1 MEQKDNILT
10 EESIRADLRY
20 LQLLAQSYP
29 SIADASSEIINL
41 EAILNLPKP
50 TEHFISDPH
59 GESEAFNHVLRNAS
73 GYIKRKVEEIFG
85 DSLRKAEK
93 KELCTLIYYPEQKL
107 RLIKAKVANK
117 DSFYTTT
124 LHQLIKV
131 CREVSAKYTRS
142 RIRKSL
148 PKEFGYVIEEL
159 LHETPSASDKKYQYY
174 NVLID
179 TIIETQR
186 ADDFIIAICNLIQR
200 LAIDRLHLLGDIWDR
215 GPGAHLIMD
224 TLLSYDHFDIVWGN
238 HDIDWFGAA
247 AGNRACICNVLRL
260 SLRYGNMATLEDGYG
275 INLLPLATFAMETY
289 KHDPCKEFGMLEVNG
304 DKESNTTPHKS
315 YETHETYEAHKPYE
329 TYETYKPHESQN
341 TPTTPDE
348 KTKRLIAQMHKAISI
363 IQFKEEARIIN
374 RRPEFDMNHR
384 KLLEGI
390 NLERGTCTIEGVEYE
405 MSDTCLPTLN
415 PSDPNALTQE
425 EELLMQQLV
434 HSFLTSEKLQRHV
447 DCLLAHGC
455 MYAIAN
461 SNLMFH
467 ASVPLN
473 EDGSLREVEIRGKKY
488 KGLELMKK
496 TGHLVREA
504 FSNDVPEEKR
514 LFAQDYIWY
523 LWCGKDSP
531 LFDKDKMTTFERYFI
546 KDKTTHVEAKGYY
559 YQYRDN
565 EQVVDRILDA
575 FGVTG
580 KHRHI
585 INGHVPVRTLK
596 GETPIKAGGK
606 LLVIDGGF
614 SKAYQPKTGI
624 AGYTLTYHSRGLE
637 LVAHQP
643 FRSCAE
649 AIEKGVDI
657 KGVTQIVETAG
668 HRILVK
674 ETDKGRILA
683 AKVADLKKL
692 LFAYRN
698 GFIKEIAK

>member
-1 MEQKDNILT
+1 MNDLQFT
-10 EESIRADLRY
+10 EESIKDDLRY
-20 LQLLAQSYP
+20 LQLLAQTYP
-29 SIADASSEIINL
+29 NIAEASTEIINL

-50 TEHFISDPH
+50 TEHFISDLH

-73 GYIKRKVEEIFG
+73 GYIKRKVNEIFG
-85 DSLRKAEK
+85 ETLTKEEK

-107 RLIKAKVANK
+107 RLIKAQQNQS
-117 DSFYTTT
+117 DTFYSTT
-124 LHQLIKV
+124 LVQLIKV

-142 RIRKSL
+142 KIRKEL
-148 PKEFGYVIEEL
+148 PADFAYVIEEL
-159 LHETPSASDKKYQYY
+159 LHETPSKGDKKFRYY

-186 ADDFIIAICNLIQR
+186 ADDFIIALCNLIQR

-215 GPGAHLIMD
+215 GAGAHLIMD
-224 TLLSYDHFDIVWGN
+224 TLCNYHHWDITWGN

-289 KHDPCKEFGMLEVNG
+289 KNDPCTLFGILEVAG
-304 DKESNTTPHKS
+304 EKQGEDF
-315 YETHETYEAHKPYE
+315 
-329 TYETYKPHESQN
+329 
-341 TPTTPDE
+341 DE

-374 RRPEFDMNHR
+374 RRPEFRMDDR

-390 NLERGTCTIEGVEYE
+390 NLDRGTCTINGKEYE
-405 MSDTCLPTLN
+405 MCDTYLPTLN
-415 PSDPNALTQE
+415 PGNPNALTDA
-425 EELLMQQLV
+425 EELLMQRLE

-455 MYAIAN
+455 MYTIAN

-473 EDGSLREVEIRGKKY
+473 ADGTLREVEIRGKRY
-488 KGLELMKK
+488 KGLDLMKK

-504 FSNDVPEEKR
+504 FSHDVPKERR
-514 LFAQDYIWY
+514 LFAIDYIWY

-546 KDKTTHVEAKGYY
+546 KDKTTHTEEKGYY
-559 YQYRDN
+559 YKYNND
-565 EQVVDRILDA
+565 EKIIDMILDA

-580 KHRHI
+580 THRHI

-596 GETPIKAGGK
+596 GETPIKANGK

-637 LVAHQP
+637 LVALQP
-643 FRSCAE
+643 FRSSTE
-649 AIEKGVDI
+649 AIEQGADI
-657 KGVTQIVETAG
+657 KGVTQIVEMSQK
-668 HRILVK
+668 RMLVK
-674 ETDKGRILA
+674 ETDKGRILE

-698 GFIKEIAK
+698 GYLKEIKN

>member
-1 MEQKDNILT
+1 MNDLQFT
-10 EESIRADLRY
+10 EESIKDDLRY
-20 LQLLAQSYP
+20 LQLLAQTYP
-29 SIADASSEIINL
+29 NIAEASTEIINL

-50 TEHFISDPH
+50 TEHFISDLH

-73 GYIKRKVEEIFG
+73 GYIKRKVNEIFG
-85 DSLRKAEK
+85 ETLTKEEK

-107 RLIKAKVANK
+107 RLIKAQQNQP
-117 DSFYTTT
+117 DTFYSTT
-124 LHQLIKV
+124 LVQLIKV

-142 RIRKSL
+142 KIRKEL
-148 PKEFGYVIEEL
+148 PADFAYVIEEL
-159 LHETPSASDKKYQYY
+159 LHETPSKGDKKFRYY

-186 ADDFIIAICNLIQR
+186 ADDFIIALCNLIQR

-215 GPGAHLIMD
+215 GAGAHLIMD
-224 TLLSYDHFDIVWGN
+224 TLCNYHHWDITWGN

-289 KHDPCKEFGMLEVNG
+289 KNDPCTLFGILEVAG
-304 DKESNTTPHKS
+304 EKQGEDF
-315 YETHETYEAHKPYE
+315 
-329 TYETYKPHESQN
+329 
-341 TPTTPDE
+341 DE

-374 RRPEFDMNHR
+374 RRPEFRMDDR

-390 NLERGTCTIEGVEYE
+390 NLDRGTCTINGKEYE
-405 MSDTCLPTLN
+405 MCDTYLPTLN
-415 PSDPNALTQE
+415 PGNPNALTDA
-425 EELLMQQLV
+425 EELLMQRLE

-455 MYAIAN
+455 MYTIAN

-473 EDGSLREVEIRGKKY
+473 ADGTLREVEIRGKRY
-488 KGLELMKK
+488 KGLDLMKK

-504 FSNDVPEEKR
+504 FSHDVPKERR
-514 LFAQDYIWY
+514 LFAIDYIWY

-546 KDKTTHVEAKGYY
+546 KDKTTHTEEKGYY
-559 YQYRDN
+559 YKYNND
-565 EQVVDRILDA
+565 EKIIDMILDA

-580 KHRHI
+580 THRHI

-596 GETPIKAGGK
+596 GETPIKANGK

-637 LVAHQP
+637 LVALQP
-643 FRSCAE
+643 FRSSTE
-649 AIEKGVDI
+649 AIEQGADI
-657 KGVTQIVETAG
+657 KGVTQIVEMSQK
-668 HRILVK
+668 RMLVK
-674 ETDKGRILA
+674 ETDKGRILE
-683 AKVADLKKL
+683 AKVEDLKKL

-698 GFIKEIAK
+698 GYLKEIKN

>member
-1 MEQKDNILT
+1 MNDLQFT
-10 EESIRADLRY
+10 EESIKDDLRY
-20 LQLLAQSYP
+20 LQLLAQTYP
-29 SIADASSEIINL
+29 NIAEASTEIINL

-50 TEHFISDPH
+50 TEHFISDLH

-73 GYIKRKVEEIFG
+73 GYIKRKVNEIFG
-85 DSLRKAEK
+85 ETLTKEEK

-107 RLIKAKVANK
+107 RLIKAQQNQP
-117 DSFYTTT
+117 DTFYSTT
-124 LHQLIKV
+124 LVQLIKV

-142 RIRKSL
+142 KIRKEL
-148 PKEFGYVIEEL
+148 PADFAYVIEEL
-159 LHETPSASDKKYQYY
+159 LHETPSKGDKKFRYY

-186 ADDFIIAICNLIQR
+186 ADDFIIALCNLIQR

-215 GPGAHLIMD
+215 GAGAHLIMD
-224 TLLSYDHFDIVWGN
+224 TLCNYHHWDITWGN

-289 KHDPCKEFGMLEVNG
+289 KNDPCTLFGILEVAG
-304 DKESNTTPHKS
+304 EKQGEDF
-315 YETHETYEAHKPYE
+315 
-329 TYETYKPHESQN
+329 
-341 TPTTPDE
+341 DE

-374 RRPEFDMNHR
+374 RRPEFRMDDR

-390 NLERGTCTIEGVEYE
+390 NLDRGTCTINGKEYE
-405 MSDTCLPTLN
+405 MCDTYLPTLN
-415 PSDPNALTQE
+415 PGNPNALTDA
-425 EELLMQQLV
+425 EELLMQRLE

-455 MYAIAN
+455 MYTIAN

-473 EDGSLREVEIRGKKY
+473 ADGTLREVEIRGKRY
-488 KGLELMKK
+488 KGLDLMKK

-504 FSNDVPEEKR
+504 FSHDVPKERR
-514 LFAQDYIWY
+514 LFAIDYIWY

-546 KDKTTHVEAKGYY
+546 KDKSTHTEEKGFYY
-559 YQYRDN
+559 KYNND
-565 EQVVDRILDA
+565 EKVVDMILDA

-580 KHRHI
+580 THRHI

-596 GETPIKAGGK
+596 GETPIKANGK

-637 LVAHQP
+637 LVALQP
-643 FRSCAE
+643 FRSSTE
-649 AIEKGVDI
+649 AIEQGADI
-657 KGVTQIVETAG
+657 KGVTQIVEMSQK
-668 HRILVK
+668 RMLVK
-674 ETDKGRILA
+674 ETDKGRILE
-683 AKVADLKKL
+683 AKVEDLKKL

-698 GFIKEIAK
+698 GYLKEIKN

>member
-1 MEQKDNILT
+1 MNDQQFSEETIKD
-10 EESIRADLRY
+10 DLRY
-20 LQLLAQSYP
+20 LQLLAQTYP
-29 SIADASSEIINL
+29 NIADASTEIINL

-50 TEHFISDPH
+50 TEHFISDLH

-73 GYIKRKVEEIFG
+73 GYIKRKVTEIFG
-85 DSLRKAEK
+85 NHLTKEAK

-107 RLIKAKVANK
+107 RLIKALQADLDK
-117 DSFYTTT
+117 FYETT
-124 LHQLIKV
+124 LIQLIKV

-142 RIRKSL
+142 KIRKEL
-148 PKEFGYVIEEL
+148 PPEFAYVIEEL
-159 LHETPSASDKKYQYY
+159 LHETPSIGDKKFRYY

-186 ADDFIIAICNLIQR
+186 ADDFIIALCNLIQR

-215 GPGAHLIMD
+215 GAGAHLIMD
-224 TLLSYDHFDIVWGN
+224 TLCNYHHWDITWGN
-238 HDIDWFGAA
+238 HDINWFGAA

-289 KHDPCKEFGMLEVNG
+289 KDDPCTLFGILDVEGEAKKEE
-304 DKESNTTPHKS
+304 NTF
-315 YETHETYEAHKPYE
+315 
-329 TYETYKPHESQN
+329 
-341 TPTTPDE
+341 DE

-374 RRPEFDMNHR
+374 RRPEFRMDDR

-390 NLERGTCTIEGVEYE
+390 NLKRGTCTIEGKEYE
-405 MSDTCLPTLN
+405 MSDTCLPTLDQN
-415 PSDPNALTQE
+415 NPNALTKE
-425 EELLMQQLV
+425 EEMLMQKLE
-434 HSFLTSEKLQRHV
+434 HSFITSEKLQRHV

-455 MYAIAN
+455 MYTIAN

-473 EDGSLREVEIRGKKY
+473 ADGTLREVEIRGKKY

-504 FSNDVPEEKR
+504 FSHDVPKERR
-514 LFAQDYIWY
+514 LFAIDYIWY

-531 LFDKDKMTTFERYFI
+531 LFDKGKMTTFERYFI
-546 KDKTTHVEAKGYY
+546 KDKSTHTEEKGFYY
-559 YQYRDN
+559 KYNND
-565 EQVVDRILDA
+565 EKVVDMILDA

-580 KHRHI
+580 THRHI

-596 GETPIKAGGK
+596 GETPIKANGK

-637 LVAHQP
+637 LVALQP
-643 FRSCAE
+643 FRSSTE

-657 KGVTQIVETAG
+657 KGVTQIVEMSSK
-668 HRILVK
+668 RMLVK
-674 ETDKGRILA
+674 ETDKGRELTE
-683 AKVADLKKL
+683 KVKDLKKL
-692 LFAYRN
+692 LYAYRN
-698 GFIKEIAK
+698 GFIKEISK

>member
-1 MEQKDNILT
+1 MNDQQFSEETIKD
-10 EESIRADLRY
+10 DLRY
-20 LQLLAQSYP
+20 LQLLAQTYP
-29 SIADASSEIINL
+29 NIADASTEIINL

-50 TEHFISDPH
+50 TEHFISDLH

-73 GYIKRKVEEIFG
+73 GYIKRKVTEIFG
-85 DSLRKAEK
+85 NHLTKEAK

-107 RLIKAKVANK
+107 RLIKAQQADLDK
-117 DSFYTTT
+117 FYETT
-124 LHQLIKV
+124 LIQLIKV

-142 RIRKSL
+142 KIRKEL
-148 PKEFGYVIEEL
+148 PPEFAYVIEEL
-159 LHETPSASDKKYQYY
+159 LHETPSIGDKKFRYY

-186 ADDFIIAICNLIQR
+186 ADDFIIALCNLIQR

-215 GPGAHLIMD
+215 GAGAHLIMD
-224 TLLSYDHFDIVWGN
+224 TLCNYHHWDITWGN
-238 HDIDWFGAA
+238 HDINWFGAA

-289 KHDPCKEFGMLEVNG
+289 KDDPCTLFGILDVEGEAKKEE
-304 DKESNTTPHKS
+304 NTF
-315 YETHETYEAHKPYE
+315 
-329 TYETYKPHESQN
+329 
-341 TPTTPDE
+341 DE

-374 RRPEFDMNHR
+374 RRPEFRMDDR

-390 NLERGTCTIEGVEYE
+390 NLKRGTCTIEGKEYE
-405 MSDTCLPTLN
+405 MSDTCLPTLDQN
-415 PSDPNALTQE
+415 NPNALTKE
-425 EELLMQQLV
+425 EEMLMQKLE
-434 HSFLTSEKLQRHV
+434 HSFITSEKLQRHV

-455 MYAIAN
+455 MYTIAN

-473 EDGSLREVEIRGKKY
+473 ADGTLREVEIRGKKY

-504 FSNDVPEEKR
+504 FSHDVPKER
-514 LFAQDYIWY
+514 RQFAIDYIWY

-531 LFDKDKMTTFERYFI
+531 LFDKGKMTTFERYFI
-546 KDKTTHVEAKGYY
+546 KDKSTHTEEKGFYY
-559 YQYRDN
+559 KYNND
-565 EQVVDRILDA
+565 EKVVDMILDA

-580 KHRHI
+580 THRHI

-596 GETPIKAGGK
+596 GETPIKANGK

-637 LVAHQP
+637 LVALQP
-643 FRSCAE
+643 FRSSTE

-657 KGVTQIVETAG
+657 KGVTQIVEMSSK
-668 HRILVK
+668 RMLVK
-674 ETDKGRILA
+674 ETDKGRELTE
-683 AKVADLKKL
+683 KVKDLKKL
-692 LFAYRN
+692 LYAYRN
-698 GFIKEIAK
+698 GFIKEISK

>member
-1 MEQKDNILT
+1 MT
-10 EESIRADLRY
+10 EEEIRADLRY
-20 LQLLAQSYP
+20 LELLAQSYP
-29 SIADASSEIINL
+29 TIADASSEIINL

-73 GYIKRKVEEIFG
+73 GYIKRKVEQLFG
-85 DSLRKAEK
+85 DSLSKAEK

-107 RLIKAKVANK
+107 RLIKAKQQNLDK
-117 DSFYTTT
+117 FYTVT
-124 LHQLIKV
+124 LGQLIKV

-142 RIRKSL
+142 KIRKKL
-148 PKEFGYVIEEL
+148 PREFGYVIEEL
-159 LHETPSASDKKYQYY
+159 LHETPTASDKKYQYY

-186 ADDFIIAICNLIQR
+186 ADHFIIAICNLIQR

-224 TLLSYDHFDIVWGN
+224 TLLGYDHFDIVWGN

-289 KHDPCKEFGMLEVNG
+289 KDDPCTLFGVLAVNT
-304 DKESNTTPHKS
+304 EPTSNDAQP
-315 YETHETYEAHKPYE
+315 AH
-329 TYETYKPHESQN
+329 N
-341 TPTTPDE
+341 TPSDQ
-348 KTKRLIAQMHKAISI
+348 KTRHLIAQMHKAISI

-374 RRPEFDMNHR
+374 RRPEFHMDNR

-390 NLERGTCTIEGVEYE
+390 NLERGTCTIGGVEYA
-405 MSDTCLPTLN
+405 MSDTNLPTLN
-415 PSDPNALTQE
+415 PSDPNALTEE
-425 EELLMQQLV
+425 EELLMQKLE
-434 HSFLTSEKLQRHV
+434 HSFLTSEKLQHHV

-473 EDGSLREVEIRGKKY
+473 QDGTLREVTIRGKQY

-504 FSNDVPEEKR
+504 FSHDVPKDKR
-514 LFAQDYIWY
+514 LFAIDYIWY
-523 LWCGKDSP
+523 LWCGPDSP

-546 KDKTTHVEAKGYY
+546 KDKSTHTEAKGYY
-559 YQYRDN
+559 YQYNNDPKII
-565 EQVVDRILDA
+565 DMILDA
-575 FGVTG
+575 FGVEG
-580 KHRHI
+580 QHRHI

-643 FRSCAE
+643 FRSSAE

-657 KGVTQIVETAG
+657 KGVTQIVELSTQ
-668 HRILVK
+668 RMLVK
-674 ETDKGRILA
+674 DTDKGRILS

-692 LFAYRN
+692 LYAYRN
-698 GFIKEIAK
+698 GFIKELAK

>member
-1 MEQKDNILT
+1 MTETQFT
-10 EESIRADLRY
+10 EEAIKEDLRY

-29 SIADASSEIINL
+29 TVADASTEIINL

-85 DSLRKAEK
+85 EELSRKEK

-107 RLIKAKVANK
+107 RLIKAQKARL
-117 DSFYTTT
+117 SAFYNTT
-124 LHQLIKV
+124 LLNLIKV

-142 RIRKSL
+142 KIRKEL
-148 PKEFGYVIEEL
+148 PSEFAYVIEEL
-159 LHETPSASDKKYQYY
+159 LHETPSVRDKKFRYY
-174 NVLID
+174 SVLID

-186 ADDFIIAICNLIQR
+186 ADDFIIALCNLIQR

-215 GPGAHLIMD
+215 GAGAHLIMD
-224 TLLSYDHFDIVWGN
+224 TLCNYHHWDITWGN

-275 INLLPLATFAMETY
+275 INLLPLATFAMEAY
-289 KHDPCKEFGMLEVNG
+289 RNDPCTSFGILEVEG
-304 DKESNTTPHKS
+304 TDTQAD
-315 YETHETYEAHKPYE
+315 ETF
-329 TYETYKPHESQN
+329 
-341 TPTTPDE
+341 DE

-363 IQFKEEARIIN
+363 IQFKEEASIIN
-374 RRPEFDMNHR
+374 RRPEFNMEDR

-390 NLERGTCTIEGVEYE
+390 NLSRGTCTINGTEYE
-405 MSDTCLPTLN
+405 LSDTNLPTLN
-415 PSDPNALTQE
+415 PDHPNALTDE
-425 EELLMQQLV
+425 EEQLMQKLQ

-447 DCLLAHGC
+447 NCLLTHGS
-455 MYAIAN
+455 MYTIAN

-473 EDGSLREVEIRGKKY
+473 QDGTLREVEIRGKRY
-488 KGLELMKK
+488 KGIELMKK

-504 FSNDVPEEKR
+504 FSHDVPKEHR
-514 LFAQDYIWY
+514 QFAIDYIWY

-546 KDKTTHVEAKGYY
+546 KDKSTHTEEKGYY
-559 YQYRDN
+559 YKYNND
-565 EQVVDRILDA
+565 EKVVDMILDS

-580 KHRHI
+580 THRHI
-585 INGHVPVRTLK
+585 INGHVPVRTIK
-596 GETPIKAGGK
+596 GETPIKANGK

-643 FRSCAE
+643 FRSSTE
-649 AIEKGVDI
+649 AIEQGADI
-657 KGVTQIVETAG
+657 KGVTQIVELSKK
-668 HRILVK
+668 RMLVK
-674 ETDKGRILA
+674 ETDKGRILS

-692 LFAYRN
+692 LYAYRN
-698 GFIKEIAK
+698 GFIKEISK

>member
-1 MEQKDNILT
+1 MNDQQFSEETIKD
-10 EESIRADLRY
+10 DLRY
-20 LQLLAQSYP
+20 LQLLAQTYP
-29 SIADASSEIINL
+29 NIADASTEIINL

-50 TEHFISDPH
+50 TEHFISDLH

-73 GYIKRKVEEIFG
+73 GYIKRKVTEIFG
-85 DSLRKAEK
+85 NHLTKEAK

-107 RLIKAKVANK
+107 RLIKAQQADLDK
-117 DSFYTTT
+117 FYETT
-124 LHQLIKV
+124 LIQLIKV

-142 RIRKSL
+142 KIRKEL
-148 PKEFGYVIEEL
+148 PPEFAYVIEEL
-159 LHETPSASDKKYQYY
+159 LHETPSIGDKKFRYY

-186 ADDFIIAICNLIQR
+186 ADDFIIALCNLIQR

-215 GPGAHLIMD
+215 GAGAHLIMD
-224 TLLSYDHFDIVWGN
+224 TLCNYHHWDITWGN
-238 HDIDWFGAA
+238 HDINWFGAA

-289 KHDPCKEFGMLEVNG
+289 KDDPCTLFGILDVEGEAKKEE
-304 DKESNTTPHKS
+304 NTF
-315 YETHETYEAHKPYE
+315 
-329 TYETYKPHESQN
+329 
-341 TPTTPDE
+341 DE

-374 RRPEFDMNHR
+374 RRPEFKMDDR

-390 NLERGTCTIEGVEYE
+390 NLKRGTCTIEGKEYE
-405 MSDTCLPTLN
+405 MSDTFLPTLDQNN
-415 PSDPNALTQE
+415 PNTLTKE
-425 EELLMQQLV
+425 EEMLMQKLE
-434 HSFLTSEKLQRHV
+434 HSFITSEKLQRHV

-455 MYAIAN
+455 MYTIAN

-473 EDGSLREVEIRGKKY
+473 ADGTLREVEIRGKKY

-504 FSNDVPEEKR
+504 FSHDVPKER
-514 LFAQDYIWY
+514 RQFAIDYIWY

-531 LFDKDKMTTFERYFI
+531 LFDKGKMTTFERYFI
-546 KDKTTHVEAKGYY
+546 KDKSTHTEEKGFYY
-559 YQYRDN
+559 KYNND
-565 EQVVDRILDA
+565 EKVVDMILDA

-580 KHRHI
+580 THRHI

-596 GETPIKAGGK
+596 GETPIKANGK

-637 LVAHQP
+637 LVALQP
-643 FRSCAE
+643 FRSSTE

-657 KGVTQIVETAG
+657 KGVTQIVEMSSK
-668 HRILVK
+668 RMLVK
-674 ETDKGRILA
+674 ETDKGRELTE
-683 AKVADLKKL
+683 KVKDLKKL
-692 LFAYRN
+692 LYAYRN
-698 GFIKEIAK
+698 GFIKEISK

>member
-1 MEQKDNILT
+1 MNDQQFT
-10 EESIRADLRY
+10 EESIKEDLRY

-29 SIADASSEIINL
+29 NIADASTEIINL

-50 TEHFISDPH
+50 TEHFISDLH

-73 GYIKRKVEEIFG
+73 GYIKRKVNEIFG
-85 DSLRKAEK
+85 ETLTKEEK

-107 RLIKAKVANK
+107 RLIKAQQNEP
-117 DSFYTTT
+117 DTFYSTT
-124 LHQLIKV
+124 LVQLIKV

-142 RIRKSL
+142 KIRKEL
-148 PKEFGYVIEEL
+148 PSDFSYVIEEL
-159 LHETPSASDKKYQYY
+159 LHETPSKGDKKFRYY
-174 NVLID
+174 NVLIN

-186 ADDFIIAICNLIQR
+186 ADDFIIALCNLIQR

-215 GPGAHLIMD
+215 GAGAHLIMD
-224 TLLSYDHFDIVWGN
+224 TLCNYHHWDITWGN

-289 KHDPCKEFGMLEVNG
+289 KNDPCTLFGILEVAG
-304 DKESNTTPHKS
+304 EKQGEDF
-315 YETHETYEAHKPYE
+315 
-329 TYETYKPHESQN
+329 
-341 TPTTPDE
+341 DE

-374 RRPEFDMNHR
+374 RRPEFKMDDR

-390 NLERGTCTIEGVEYE
+390 NLERGTCTINGKEYE
-405 MSDTCLPTLN
+405 MCDTYLPTLN
-415 PSDPNALTQE
+415 PGNPNALTDA
-425 EELLMQQLV
+425 EELLMQRLE

-455 MYAIAN
+455 MYTIAN

-473 EDGSLREVEIRGKKY
+473 ADGTLREVEIRGKRY
-488 KGLELMKK
+488 KGLDLMKK

-504 FSNDVPEEKR
+504 FSHDVPKERR
-514 LFAQDYIWY
+514 LFAIDYIWY

-546 KDKTTHVEAKGYY
+546 KDKSTHTEEKGYY
-559 YQYRDN
+559 YKYNN
-565 EQVVDRILDA
+565 EEKVIDMILDS

-580 KHRHI
+580 THRHI

-596 GETPIKAGGK
+596 GETPIKANGK

-637 LVAHQP
+637 LVALQP
-643 FRSCAE
+643 FRSSTE
-649 AIEKGVDI
+649 AIEQGADI
-657 KGVTQIVETAG
+657 KGVTQIVEMSQK
-668 HRILVK
+668 RMLVK

-698 GFIKEIAK
+698 GYIKEIKN

>member
-1 MEQKDNILT
+1 MNDQQFSEETIKD
-10 EESIRADLRY
+10 DLRY
-20 LQLLAQSYP
+20 LQLLAQTYP
-29 SIADASSEIINL
+29 NIADASTEIINL

-50 TEHFISDPH
+50 TEHFISDLH

-73 GYIKRKVEEIFG
+73 GYIKRKVTEIFG
-85 DSLRKAEK
+85 NHLTKEAK

-107 RLIKAKVANK
+107 RLIKAQQADLDK
-117 DSFYTTT
+117 FYETT
-124 LHQLIKV
+124 LIQLIKV

-142 RIRKSL
+142 KIRKEL
-148 PKEFGYVIEEL
+148 PPEFAYVIEEL
-159 LHETPSASDKKYQYY
+159 LHETPSIGDKKFRYY

-186 ADDFIIAICNLIQR
+186 ADDFIIALCNLIQR

-215 GPGAHLIMD
+215 GAGAHLIMD
-224 TLLSYDHFDIVWGN
+224 TLCNYHHWDITWGN
-238 HDIDWFGAA
+238 HDINWFGAA

-289 KHDPCKEFGMLEVNG
+289 QDDPCTLFGILDVEGEAKKEE
-304 DKESNTTPHKS
+304 NTF
-315 YETHETYEAHKPYE
+315 
-329 TYETYKPHESQN
+329 
-341 TPTTPDE
+341 DE

-374 RRPEFDMNHR
+374 RRPEFNMDDR

-390 NLERGTCTIEGVEYE
+390 NLKRGTCTIEGKEYE
-405 MSDTCLPTLN
+405 MSDTCLPTLDQN
-415 PSDPNALTQE
+415 NPNALTKE
-425 EELLMQQLV
+425 EEMLMQKLE
-434 HSFLTSEKLQRHV
+434 HSFITSEKLQRHV

-455 MYAIAN
+455 MYTIAN

-473 EDGSLREVEIRGKKY
+473 ADGTLREVEIRGKKY

-504 FSNDVPEEKR
+504 FSHDVPKER
-514 LFAQDYIWY
+514 RQFAIDYIWY

-531 LFDKDKMTTFERYFI
+531 LFDKGKMTTFERYFI
-546 KDKTTHVEAKGYY
+546 KDKSTHTEEKGFYY
-559 YQYRDN
+559 KYNND
-565 EQVVDRILDA
+565 EKVVDMILDA

-580 KHRHI
+580 THRHI

-596 GETPIKAGGK
+596 GETPIKANGK

-637 LVAHQP
+637 LVALQP
-643 FRSCAE
+643 FRSSTE

-657 KGVTQIVETAG
+657 KGVTQIVEMSSK
-668 HRILVK
+668 RMLVK
-674 ETDKGRILA
+674 ETDKGRELTE
-683 AKVADLKKL
+683 KVKDLKKL
-692 LFAYRN
+692 LYAYRN
-698 GFIKEIAK
+698 GFIKEISK

>member
-1 MEQKDNILT
+1 MNDQQFSEETIKD
-10 EESIRADLRY
+10 DLRY
-20 LQLLAQSYP
+20 LQLLAQTYP
-29 SIADASSEIINL
+29 NIADASTEIINL

-50 TEHFISDPH
+50 TEHFISDLH

-73 GYIKRKVEEIFG
+73 GYIKRKVTEIFG
-85 DSLRKAEK
+85 NHLTKEAK

-107 RLIKAKVANK
+107 RLIKAQQADLDK
-117 DSFYTTT
+117 FYETT
-124 LHQLIKV
+124 LIQLIKV

-142 RIRKSL
+142 KIRKEL
-148 PKEFGYVIEEL
+148 PPEFAYVIEEL
-159 LHETPSASDKKYQYY
+159 LHETPSIGDKKFRYY

-186 ADDFIIAICNLIQR
+186 ADDFIIALCNLIQR

-215 GPGAHLIMD
+215 GAGAHLIMD
-224 TLLSYDHFDIVWGN
+224 TLCNYHHWDITWGN
-238 HDIDWFGAA
+238 HDINWFGAA

-289 KHDPCKEFGMLEVNG
+289 KDDPCTLFGILDVEGEAKKEE
-304 DKESNTTPHKS
+304 NTF
-315 YETHETYEAHKPYE
+315 
-329 TYETYKPHESQN
+329 
-341 TPTTPDE
+341 DE

-374 RRPEFDMNHR
+374 RRPEFKMDDR

-390 NLERGTCTIEGVEYE
+390 NLKRSTCTIEGKEYE
-405 MSDTCLPTLN
+405 MSDTCLPTLDQN
-415 PSDPNALTQE
+415 NPNALTKE
-425 EELLMQQLV
+425 EEMLMQKLE
-434 HSFLTSEKLQRHV
+434 HSFITSEKLQRHV

-455 MYAIAN
+455 MYTIAN

-473 EDGSLREVEIRGKKY
+473 ADGTLREVEIRGKKY

-504 FSNDVPEEKR
+504 FSHDVPKER
-514 LFAQDYIWY
+514 RQFAIDYIWY

-531 LFDKDKMTTFERYFI
+531 LFDKGKMTTFERYFI
-546 KDKTTHVEAKGYY
+546 KDKSTHTEEKGFYY
-559 YQYRDN
+559 KYNND
-565 EQVVDRILDA
+565 EKVVDMILDA

-580 KHRHI
+580 THRHI

-596 GETPIKAGGK
+596 GETPIKANGK

-637 LVAHQP
+637 LVALQP
-643 FRSCAE
+643 FRSSTE

-657 KGVTQIVETAG
+657 KGVTQIVEMSSK
-668 HRILVK
+668 RMLVK
-674 ETDKGRILA
+674 ETDKGRELTE
-683 AKVADLKKL
+683 KVKDLKKL
-692 LFAYRN
+692 LYAYRN
-698 GFIKEIAK
+698 GFIKEISK

>member
-1 MEQKDNILT
+1 MNDLQFT
-10 EESIRADLRY
+10 EESIKDDLRY
-20 LQLLAQSYP
+20 LQLLAQTYP
-29 SIADASSEIINL
+29 NIAEASTEIINL

-50 TEHFISDPH
+50 TEHFISDLH

-73 GYIKRKVEEIFG
+73 GYIKRKVNEIFG
-85 DSLRKAEK
+85 ETLTKEEK

-107 RLIKAKVANK
+107 RLIKAQQNQS
-117 DSFYTTT
+117 DTFYSTT
-124 LHQLIKV
+124 LVQLIKV

-142 RIRKSL
+142 KIRKEL
-148 PKEFGYVIEEL
+148 PADFAYVIEEL
-159 LHETPSASDKKYQYY
+159 LHETPSKGDKKFRYY

-186 ADDFIIAICNLIQR
+186 ADDFIIALCNLIQR

-215 GPGAHLIMD
+215 GAGAHLIMD
-224 TLLSYDHFDIVWGN
+224 TLCNYHHWDITWGN

-289 KHDPCKEFGMLEVNG
+289 KNDPCTLFGILEVAG
-304 DKESNTTPHKS
+304 EKQGEDF
-315 YETHETYEAHKPYE
+315 
-329 TYETYKPHESQN
+329 
-341 TPTTPDE
+341 DE

-374 RRPEFDMNHR
+374 RRPEFKMDDR

-390 NLERGTCTIEGVEYE
+390 NLDRGTCTINGKEYE
-405 MSDTCLPTLN
+405 MCDTYLPTLN
-415 PSDPNALTQE
+415 PGNPNALTDG
-425 EELLMQQLV
+425 EELLMQRLE

-455 MYAIAN
+455 MYTIAN

-473 EDGSLREVEIRGKKY
+473 ADGEVEIRGKRY
-488 KGLELMKK
+488 KGLDLMKK

-504 FSNDVPEEKR
+504 FSHDVPKERR
-514 LFAQDYIWY
+514 LFAIDYIWY

-546 KDKTTHVEAKGYY
+546 KDKATHTEEKGYY
-559 YQYRDN
+559 YKYNND
-565 EQVVDRILDA
+565 EKIIDMILDA

-580 KHRHI
+580 THRHI

-596 GETPIKAGGK
+596 GETPIKANGK

-637 LVAHQP
+637 LVALQP
-643 FRSCAE
+643 FRSSTE
-649 AIEKGVDI
+649 AIEQGADI
-657 KGVTQIVETAG
+657 KGVTQIVELSQK
-668 HRILVK
+668 RMLVK
-674 ETDKGRILA
+674 ETDKGRILE

-698 GFIKEIAK
+698 GYLKEIKN

>member
-1 MEQKDNILT
+1 MNDLQFT
-10 EESIRADLRY
+10 EESIKDDLRY
-20 LQLLAQSYP
+20 LQLLAQTYP
-29 SIADASSEIINL
+29 NIAEASTEIINL

-50 TEHFISDPH
+50 TEHFISDLH

-73 GYIKRKVEEIFG
+73 GYIKRKVNEIFG
-85 DSLRKAEK
+85 ETLTKEEK

-107 RLIKAKVANK
+107 RLIKAQQNQP
-117 DSFYTTT
+117 DTFYSTT
-124 LHQLIKV
+124 LVQLIKV

-142 RIRKSL
+142 KIRKEL
-148 PKEFGYVIEEL
+148 PADFAYVIEEL
-159 LHETPSASDKKYQYY
+159 LHETPSKGDKKFRYY

-186 ADDFIIAICNLIQR
+186 ADDFIIALCNLIQR

-215 GPGAHLIMD
+215 GAGAHLIMD
-224 TLLSYDHFDIVWGN
+224 TLCNYHHWDITWGN

-289 KHDPCKEFGMLEVNG
+289 KNDPCTLFGILEVAG
-304 DKESNTTPHKS
+304 EKQGEDF
-315 YETHETYEAHKPYE
+315 
-329 TYETYKPHESQN
+329 
-341 TPTTPDE
+341 DE

-374 RRPEFDMNHR
+374 RRPEFRMDDR

-390 NLERGTCTIEGVEYE
+390 NLDRGTCTINGKEYE
-405 MSDTCLPTLN
+405 MCDTYLPTLN
-415 PSDPNALTQE
+415 PGNPNALTDA
-425 EELLMQQLV
+425 EELLMQRLE
-434 HSFLTSEKLQRHV
+434 HSFLTSEKLQRHI

-455 MYAIAN
+455 MYTIAN

-473 EDGSLREVEIRGKKY
+473 ADGTLREVEIRGKRY
-488 KGLELMKK
+488 KGLDLMKK

-504 FSNDVPEEKR
+504 FSHDVPKERR
-514 LFAQDYIWY
+514 LFAIDYIWY

-546 KDKTTHVEAKGYY
+546 KDKTTHTEEKGYY
-559 YQYRDN
+559 YKYNND
-565 EQVVDRILDA
+565 EKIIDMILDA

-580 KHRHI
+580 THRHI

-596 GETPIKAGGK
+596 GETPIKANGK

-637 LVAHQP
+637 LVALQP
-643 FRSCAE
+643 FRSSTE
-649 AIEKGVDI
+649 AIEQGADI
-657 KGVTQIVETAG
+657 KGVTQIVEMSQK
-668 HRILVK
+668 RMLVK
-674 ETDKGRILA
+674 ETDKGRILE
-683 AKVADLKKL
+683 AKVEDLKKL

-698 GFIKEIAK
+698 GYLKEIKN

>member
-1 MEQKDNILT
+1 MNDQQFSEETIKD
-10 EESIRADLRY
+10 DLRY
-20 LQLLAQSYP
+20 LQLLAQTYP
-29 SIADASSEIINL
+29 NIADASTEIINL

-50 TEHFISDPH
+50 TEHFISDLH

-73 GYIKRKVEEIFG
+73 GYIKRKVTEIFG
-85 DSLRKAEK
+85 NHLTKEAK

-107 RLIKAKVANK
+107 RLIKAQQADLDK
-117 DSFYTTT
+117 FYETT
-124 LHQLIKV
+124 LIQLIKV

-142 RIRKSL
+142 KIRKEL
-148 PKEFGYVIEEL
+148 PPEFAYVIEEL
-159 LHETPSASDKKYQYY
+159 LHETPSIGDKKFRYY

-186 ADDFIIAICNLIQR
+186 ADDFIIALCNLIQR

-215 GPGAHLIMD
+215 GAGAHLIMD
-224 TLLSYDHFDIVWGN
+224 TLCNYHHWDITWGN
-238 HDIDWFGAA
+238 HDINWFGAA

-289 KHDPCKEFGMLEVNG
+289 QDDPCTLFGILDVEGEAKKEE
-304 DKESNTTPHKS
+304 NTF
-315 YETHETYEAHKPYE
+315 
-329 TYETYKPHESQN
+329 
-341 TPTTPDE
+341 DE

-374 RRPEFDMNHR
+374 RRPEFKMDDR

-390 NLERGTCTIEGVEYE
+390 NLKRSTCTIEGKEYE
-405 MSDTCLPTLN
+405 MSDTCLPTLDQN
-415 PSDPNALTQE
+415 NPNALTKE
-425 EELLMQQLV
+425 EEMLMQKLE
-434 HSFLTSEKLQRHV
+434 HSFITSEKLQRHV

-455 MYAIAN
+455 MYTIAN

-473 EDGSLREVEIRGKKY
+473 ADGTLREVEIRGKKY

-504 FSNDVPEEKR
+504 FSHDVPKER
-514 LFAQDYIWY
+514 RQFAIDYIWY

-531 LFDKDKMTTFERYFI
+531 LFDKGKMTTFERYFI
-546 KDKTTHVEAKGYY
+546 KDKSTHTEEKGFYY
-559 YQYRDN
+559 KYNND
-565 EQVVDRILDA
+565 EKVVDMILDA

-580 KHRHI
+580 THRHI

-596 GETPIKAGGK
+596 GETPIKANGK

-637 LVAHQP
+637 LVALQP
-643 FRSCAE
+643 FRSSTE

-657 KGVTQIVETAG
+657 KGVTQIVEMSSK
-668 HRILVK
+668 RMLVK
-674 ETDKGRILA
+674 ETDKGRELTE
-683 AKVADLKKL
+683 KVKDLKKL
-692 LFAYRN
+692 LYAYRN
-698 GFIKEIAK
+698 GFIKEISK

>member
-1 MEQKDNILT
+1 MNDQQFT
-10 EESIRADLRY
+10 EESIKEDLRY
-20 LQLLAQSYP
+20 LQLLAQTYP
-29 SIADASSEIINL
+29 NIAEASTEIINL

-50 TEHFISDPH
+50 TEHFISDLH

-73 GYIKRKVEEIFG
+73 GYIKRKVNEIFG
-85 DSLRKAEK
+85 ETLTKEEK

-107 RLIKAKVANK
+107 RLIKAQLN
-117 DSFYTTT
+117 DPDTFYTTT
-124 LHQLIKV
+124 LMQLIKV

-142 RIRKSL
+142 KIRKEL
-148 PKEFGYVIEEL
+148 PADFAYVIEEL
-159 LHETPSASDKKYQYY
+159 LHETPSKGDKKFRYY

-186 ADDFIIAICNLIQR
+186 ADDFIIALCNLIQR

-215 GPGAHLIMD
+215 GAGAHLIMD
-224 TLLSYDHFDIVWGN
+224 TLCNYHHWDITWGN

-289 KHDPCKEFGMLEVNG
+289 KNDPCTLFGILEVAG
-304 DKESNTTPHKS
+304 EKQGEDF
-315 YETHETYEAHKPYE
+315 
-329 TYETYKPHESQN
+329 
-341 TPTTPDE
+341 DE

-374 RRPEFDMNHR
+374 RRPEFRMDDR

-390 NLERGTCTIEGVEYE
+390 NLDRGTCTINGKEYE
-405 MSDTCLPTLN
+405 MCDTYLPTLN
-415 PSDPNALTQE
+415 PGNPNALTDA
-425 EELLMQQLV
+425 EELLMQRLE

-455 MYAIAN
+455 MYTIAN

-473 EDGSLREVEIRGKKY
+473 ADGTLREVEIRGKRY
-488 KGLELMKK
+488 KGLDLMKK

-504 FSNDVPEEKR
+504 FSHDVPKERR
-514 LFAQDYIWY
+514 LFAIDYIWY

-546 KDKTTHVEAKGYY
+546 KDKTTHTEEKGYY
-559 YQYRDN
+559 YKYNND
-565 EQVVDRILDA
+565 EKIIDMILDA

-580 KHRHI
+580 THRHI

-596 GETPIKAGGK
+596 GETPIKANGK

-637 LVAHQP
+637 LVALQP
-643 FRSCAE
+643 FRSSTE
-649 AIEKGVDI
+649 AIEQGADI
-657 KGVTQIVETAG
+657 KGVTQIVEMSQK
-668 HRILVK
+668 RMLVK
-674 ETDKGRILA
+674 ETDKGRILE
-683 AKVADLKKL
+683 AKVEDLKKL

-698 GFIKEIAK
+698 GYLKEIKN

>member
-1 MEQKDNILT
+1 MDDKQFSEEAIKD
-10 EESIRADLRY
+10 DLRY
-20 LQLLAQSYP
+20 LQLLAQTYP
-29 SIADASSEIINL
+29 NIADASTEIINL

-50 TEHFISDPH
+50 TEHFISDLH

-73 GYIKRKVEEIFG
+73 GYIKRKVTEIFG
-85 DSLRKAEK
+85 DHLTSQAK

-107 RLIKAKVANK
+107 RLIKAQQADLDK
-117 DSFYTTT
+117 FYETT
-124 LHQLIKV
+124 LIQLIKV

-142 RIRKSL
+142 KIRKEL
-148 PKEFGYVIEEL
+148 PTEFAYVIEEL
-159 LHETPSASDKKYQYY
+159 LHETPSIGHKKFRYY
-174 NVLID
+174 SVLID

-186 ADDFIIAICNLIQR
+186 ADDFIIALCNLIQR

-215 GPGAHLIMD
+215 GAGAHLIMD
-224 TLLSYDHFDIVWGN
+224 TLCNYHHWDITWGN

-289 KHDPCKEFGMLEVNG
+289 KDDPCTLFGILDVEGEAKKEE
-304 DKESNTTPHKS
+304 NTF
-315 YETHETYEAHKPYE
+315 
-329 TYETYKPHESQN
+329 
-341 TPTTPDE
+341 DE

-374 RRPEFDMNHR
+374 RRPEFNMDDR

-390 NLERGTCTIEGVEYE
+390 DLKRGTCTIEGKEYE

-415 PSDPNALTQE
+415 PNNPNALTKDE
-425 EELLMQQLV
+425 EVLMQKLE
-434 HSFLTSEKLQRHV
+434 HSFITSEKLQRHV

-455 MYAIAN
+455 MYTIAN

-473 EDGSLREVEIRGKKY
+473 ADGSLREVEIRGKKY

-504 FSNDVPEEKR
+504 FSHDVPKER
-514 LFAQDYIWY
+514 RQFAIDYIWY

-546 KDKTTHVEAKGYY
+546 KDKSTHTEEKGYY
-559 YQYRDN
+559 YKYNND
-565 EQVVDRILDA
+565 EKVIDMILDA

-580 KHRHI
+580 THRHI

-596 GETPIKAGGK
+596 GETPIKANGK

-637 LVAHQP
+637 LVALQP
-643 FRSCAE
+643 FRSSTE
-649 AIEKGVDI
+649 AIEQGADI
-657 KGVTQIVETAG
+657 KGVTQIVEMS
-668 HRILVK
+668 RKRMLVK
-674 ETDKGRILA
+674 ETDKGRELTE
-683 AKVADLKKL
+683 KVEDLKKL
-692 LFAYRN
+692 LYAYRN
-698 GFIKEIAK
+698 GFIKEISK

>member
-1 MEQKDNILT
+1 MNDQQFSEETIKD
-10 EESIRADLRY
+10 DLRY
-20 LQLLAQSYP
+20 LQLLAQTYP
-29 SIADASSEIINL
+29 NIADASTEIINL

-50 TEHFISDPH
+50 TEHFISDLH

-73 GYIKRKVEEIFG
+73 GYIKRKVTEIFG
-85 DSLRKAEK
+85 NHLTKEAK

-107 RLIKAKVANK
+107 RLIKALQADLDK
-117 DSFYTTT
+117 FYETT
-124 LHQLIKV
+124 LIQLIKV

-142 RIRKSL
+142 KIRKEL
-148 PKEFGYVIEEL
+148 PPEFAYVIEEL
-159 LHETPSASDKKYQYY
+159 LHETPSIGDKKFRYY

-186 ADDFIIAICNLIQR
+186 ADDFIIALCNLIQR

-215 GPGAHLIMD
+215 GAGAHLIMD
-224 TLLSYDHFDIVWGN
+224 TLCNYHHWDITWGN
-238 HDIDWFGAA
+238 HDINWFGAA

-289 KHDPCKEFGMLEVNG
+289 KDDPCTLFGILDVEGEAKKEE
-304 DKESNTTPHKS
+304 NTF
-315 YETHETYEAHKPYE
+315 
-329 TYETYKPHESQN
+329 
-341 TPTTPDE
+341 DE

-374 RRPEFDMNHR
+374 RRPEFRMDDR

-390 NLERGTCTIEGVEYE
+390 NLKRGTCTIEGKEYE
-405 MSDTCLPTLN
+405 MSDTCLPTLDQN
-415 PSDPNALTQE
+415 NPNALTKE
-425 EELLMQQLV
+425 EEMLMQKLE
-434 HSFLTSEKLQRHV
+434 HSFITSEKLQRHV

-455 MYAIAN
+455 MYTIAN

-473 EDGSLREVEIRGKKY
+473 ADGTLREVEIRGKKY

-504 FSNDVPEEKR
+504 FSHDVPKER
-514 LFAQDYIWY
+514 RQFAIDYIWY

-531 LFDKDKMTTFERYFI
+531 LFDKGKMTTFERYFI
-546 KDKTTHVEAKGYY
+546 KDKSTHTEEKGFYY
-559 YQYRDN
+559 KYNND
-565 EQVVDRILDA
+565 EKVVDMILDA

-580 KHRHI
+580 THRHI

-596 GETPIKAGGK
+596 GETPIKANGK

-637 LVAHQP
+637 LVALQP
-643 FRSCAE
+643 FRSSTE

-657 KGVTQIVETAG
+657 KGVTQIVEMSSK
-668 HRILVK
+668 RMLVK
-674 ETDKGRILA
+674 ETDKGRELTE
-683 AKVADLKKL
+683 KVKDLKKL
-692 LFAYRN
+692 LYAYRN
-698 GFIKEIAK
+698 GFIKEISK